1 MVSERFSTM
10 TESNLIDDYWCDRC
24 ADDLT
29 WNWNT
34 WECETCAETVLNCAK
49 CNRFGQCLECEG
61 DLIPSYDGYTCE

>member
-49 CNRFGQCLECEG
+49 CNRFG
-61 DLIPSYDGYTCE
+61 